1 MLVQLTLAFLCGA
14 TGRGALSA
22 LTCVLFLSY
31 TRDSRSRGLVYNMQ
45 TPSFSPVC
53 SSNPAPRVMVCV
65 CAWVSGYRRCHR
77 RRRACLFRTPGMI
90 FLRSG
95 LAESPWPTLRARGL
109 AGWRSRSPL
118 TAYSYY
124 VAPRFFS
131 VFTRNYI
138 RRGSHFSCVQRFAEI
153 VGCRKL
159 RTGVSV
165 HFAFGARARTPPD
178 GQQGCDQG
186 DGNSAC

>member
-1 MLVQLTLAFLCGA
+1 MCVRVGFGLP
-14 TGRGALSA
+14 ALSSPA
-22 LTCVLFLSY
+22 AGLFIPD
-31 TRDSRSRGLVYNMQ
+31 TGHD
-45 TPSFSPVC
+45 FSPK
-53 SSNPAPRVMVCV
+53 
-65 CAWVSGYRRCHR
+65 
-77 RRRACLFRTPGMI
+77 
-90 FLRSG
+90 
-95 LAESPWPTLRARGL
+95 RARRESL
-109 AGWRSRSPL
+109 
-118 TAYSYY
+118 AYSAGARVGRLEVAIAPHSILLICI